1 MILILKKPM
10 KMEFQLNQIENKRR
24 SKKRLHSNKWENIL
38 LKNGSIKLPLR
49 ILLFMGYHGLSF

>member
-1 MILILKKPM
+1 
-10 KMEFQLNQIENKRR
+10 MEFKLNQIENKKR